1 MRVFLNNILSFIG
14 SESLTDS
21 EFNSI
26 GVSVEAYNR
35 ENYEALKSVLQ
46 TREGVSGQLKKLY
59 NYFQA
64 KGVDLTATPVKIPAS
79 NILIGGAL
87 WDDIT

>member
-1 MRVFLNNILSFIG
+1 MRLFLNNILSFIG
-14 SESLTDS
+14 SESLTDA

-26 GVSVEAYNR
+26 GVSVQEYNR

-46 TREGVSGQLKKLY
+46 TREGVSGQLKKLH

-64 KGVDLTATPVKIPAS
+64 KGVDLTNAPARIPAS
-79 NILIGGAL
+79 QILIGGAIL
-87 WDDIT
+87 DD